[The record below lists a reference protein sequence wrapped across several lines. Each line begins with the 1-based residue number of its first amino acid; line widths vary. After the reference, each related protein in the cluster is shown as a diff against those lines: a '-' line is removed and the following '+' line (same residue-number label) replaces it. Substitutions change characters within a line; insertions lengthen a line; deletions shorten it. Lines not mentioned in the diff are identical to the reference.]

1 MKISSRTSLYWQ
13 LTLWL
18 GVFLTLA
25 GLSAGFIGGQW
36 SSPVVLAI
44 LGTGALILT
53 VGVIVRAAQ
62 PRFWQQRSTQAGA
75 NALLSVVAMILIL
88 GVVNIVVTQNPARLD
103 LTENQRYSLSPQS
116 QEVVANLKEPV
127 KLWVFDEAQSDA
139 NRNLLEN
146 YKRLSAD
153 RFSYEFVDP
162 REQPSVAQRFG
173 VQNFGEVYLEVN
185 GQPQQLQ
192 TLQGT
197 AQSQGALSESALTN
211 ALARVNTGQSDTVYF
226 LQGHGEYP
234 LTEITEATNRLQE
247 RGFASSPLN
256 LAQDLTQGK
265 GIPQDASVLVVAGP
279 QRPLFEQETAAVET
293 YLAQGGNALLL
304 LDPRIDAG
312 VDSLLKPWGVT
323 LDDGVVIDGGGGV
336 AQVDQATGGLVG
348 FGPTAPLVN
357 TYGSH
362 PITQEFGNGNSF
374 YPFAR
379 AIVLNDV
386 AGVTS
391 TELLST
397 NDQSWAEK
405 QIEEQ
410 LKFDPNQD
418 LKGPLVLGV
427 ALSRPVAS
435 PEEKPE
441 ANAEAA
447 TPEETE
453 PEEEGKESRL
463 VVIGNSSFATNGL
476 FSQQLNGDVFTNSI
490 IWLSQREGEV
500 LSISPKDPTN
510 RRIQLQAA
518 QARWVIWLSL
528 IILPLTGFGLGGFI
542 WWKRR

>member
-1 MKISSRTSLYWQ
+1 MRRQESAMKTSSRTSFYWQ

-36 SSPVVLAI
+36 SSPIVLVI
-44 LGTGALILT
+44 LGTGALILA

-62 PRFWQQRSTQAGA
+62 PRFWQHRSTQAGA
-75 NALLSVVAMILIL
+75 NALLSVVAMVLIL
-88 GVVNIVVTQNPARLD
+88 GVINLVVTQNPARFD

-127 KLWVFDEAQSDA
+127 KLWVFDQAQSDA

-146 YKRLSAD
+146 YKRISGD

-173 VQNFGEVYLEVN
+173 VQTFGEVYLEVK
-185 GQPQQLQ
+185 GEPQPLQ

-197 AQSQGALSESALTN
+197 DQSQGALSESALTN

-234 LTEITEATNRLQE
+234 LNEISEATNRLQE
-247 RGFASSPLN
+247 RGFASAPLN
-256 LAQDLTQGK
+256 LAQGLAQGQ

-279 QRPLFEQETAAVET
+279 QRPLFEQETAALDS
-293 YLAQGGNALLL
+293 YLEQGGNALLL
-304 LDPRIDAG
+304 LDPRTETG
-312 VDSLLKPWGVT
+312 VDPLLKQWGVT
-323 LDDGVVIDGGGGV
+323 LDPGIVIDGGGGV

-379 AIVLNDV
+379 AIVLDSV
-386 AGVTS
+386 EGVTA

-397 NDQSWAEK
+397 NEQSWAEK
-405 QIEEQ
+405 EIEQQ

-418 LKGPLVLGV
+418 LQGPLVLGV
-427 ALSRPVAS
+427 ALSRPM
-435 PEEKPE
+435 
-441 ANAEAA
+441 A
-447 TPEETE
+447 TPEET
-453 PEEEGKESRL
+453 PESTAPTAEENAQESRL

-476 FSQQLNGDVFTNSI
+476 FAQQLNGDVFTNSI

-528 IILPLTGFGLGGFI
+528 IILPLIGFGLGALI

>member
-397 NDQSWAEK
+397 NEQSWAEK
-405 QIEEQ
+405 QIEQQ

-427 ALSRPVAS
+427 ALSRPVAN
-435 PEEKPE
+435 PEE
-441 ANAEAA
+441 ASAEEA
-447 TPEETE
+447 TPEE
-453 PEEEGKESRL
+453 EGQESRL